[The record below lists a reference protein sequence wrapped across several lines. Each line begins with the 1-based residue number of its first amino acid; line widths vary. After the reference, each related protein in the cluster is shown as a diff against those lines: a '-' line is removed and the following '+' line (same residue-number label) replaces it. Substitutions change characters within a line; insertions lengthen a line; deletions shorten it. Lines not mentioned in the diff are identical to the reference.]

1 MEIHH
6 RQIDESVP
14 LSLWWIG
21 YPLLGVFAGFVAGL
35 FGVGGGLTIAPLLFM
50 LFTAQGFPVEHGM
63 HLALGT
69 SMATIVVTSISSMR
83 AHHAHGA
90 VRWDIVKS
98 FAPGLVI
105 GTLSGSFIATWVPTR
120 PLAMIFTV
128 IVYYAAIQ
136 MILDFKPKPNRQL
149 PGRFAMA
156 AVGLLIGVVS
166 SLVAA
171 GGGFLSIPF
180 MVLCNVG
187 IRHAVGT
194 SAALGFPIAVAG
206 TIGYILSG
214 LKTVGLPGFSLGYIY
229 LPALAGIVAVSF
241 LMAPVGAR
249 LAHKL
254 PVKQLKRAF
263 GAMLALLATKMLHG
277 LLS

>member
-1 MEIHH
+1 MTI
-6 RQIDESVP
+6 
-14 LSLWWIG
+14 WWLA

-35 FGVGGGLTIAPLLFM
+35 FGVGGGLTIVPLLFM
-50 LFTAQGFPVEHGM
+50 LFAAQNFPVEHAM
-63 HLALGT
+63 HLALGS
-69 SMATIVVTSISSMR
+69 SMATIVLTSIASMR

-105 GTLSGSFIATWVPTR
+105 GTLAGSFFATWIPTR
-120 PLAMIFTV
+120 PLAMVFTA
-128 IVYYAAIQ
+128 IVYYASIQ
-136 MILDFKPKPNRQL
+136 MMLDFKPKPHRQI
-149 PGRFAMA
+149 PGTAGMVVA
-156 AVGLLIGVVS
+156 GGAIGVVS

-180 MVLCNVG
+180 MVFCNVA
-187 IRHAVGT
+187 IHNAVGT

-206 TIGYILSG
+206 TIGYIASG
-214 LKTVGLPGFSLGYIY
+214 LKTTGLPAYSLGYIY
-229 LPALAGIVAVSF
+229 LPAFIGVVAISF

-254 PVKQLKRAF
+254 PVKQLKRGF
-263 GAMLALLATKMLHG
+263 GVFLAVLATKMLHG
-277 LLS
+277 LLT

>member
-1 MEIHH
+1 
-6 RQIDESVP
+6 VT
-14 LSLWWIG
+14 LWWLS

-35 FGVGGGLTIAPLLFM
+35 FGVGGGLTIVPLLFM
-50 LFTAQGFPVEHGM
+50 IFTAQAFPVEHSM

-69 SMATIVVTSISSMR
+69 SMATIVFTSISSMR
-83 AHHAHGA
+83 AHHGHGA

-105 GTLSGSFIATWVPTR
+105 GTLSGSFLATWVPTQ
-120 PLAMIFTV
+120 PLAMVFTA
-128 IVYYAAIQ
+128 IVYYASLQ
-136 MILDFKPKPNRQL
+136 MMLDFKPKPHSQL
-149 PGRFAMA
+149 PGTAGMVIA
-156 AVGLLIGVVS
+156 GTVIGVVS

-180 MVLCNVG
+180 MVYCNVV
-187 IRHAVGT
+187 IHHAVGT

-206 TIGYILSG
+206 TVGYIVSG
-214 LKTVGLPGFSLGYIY
+214 LKTSGLPDYSLGYVY
-229 LPALAGIVAVSF
+229 LPAFVGVVAISF

-263 GAMLALLATKMLHG
+263 GGFLALLASKMLHG